1 MDNDLNR
8 QIEDAKTDEQEL
20 NQIIK
25 AHDLD
30 AELTREFLEIN
41 KAFTQ
46 LEIKYQSLLNA
57 RKFLNGSH

>member
-1 MDNDLNR
+1 MEDELNQ
-8 QIEDAKTDEQEL
+8 QIEQAKTDEQEL

-30 AELTREFLEIN
+30 AELAREFSEIS

-46 LEIKYQSLLNA
+46 LEIKYQSLLNT
-57 RKFLNGSH
+57 RRFLNGSH

>member
-1 MDNDLNR
+1 MDELIG
-8 QIEDAKTDEQEL
+8 QIQDAKTDENEL

-30 AELTREFLEIN
+30 AELAREFIEIS

-46 LEIKYQSLLNA
+46 LEIKHQSLLNT
-57 RKFLNGSH
+57 RKFLNGSN